1 MWQNDLTNQLGIQYP
16 IIQAPMAGGPTTS
29 KLVAAVSNAGGLGT
43 IGAGYLTPSQIR
55 QQIQEVK
62 QLTEKNFGINLF
74 VPSNYQQDAQN
85 IMTAKELLQPIEQEL
100 KVDSTVKIPTFEQD
114 LGTFH
119 EQVQVVVEEQVP
131 VCSFTFGLPSQEII
145 DYLKTNSIIVIGTAT
160 TVQEAILNEQAGMDM
175 VVLQGSEAGGHRGT
189 FENNAEQ
196 GLIGLMSLI
205 PQAADQINLPII
217 AAGGIMDA
225 RGAFAAKCL
234 GAQAVQMGTA
244 FLVCE
249 ESGASQVHKET
260 IINASEDQV
269 VLTKA
274 FSGKMARGV
283 NNRFIETI
291 KKMEHNLPPY
301 PIQNELTKG
310 IRKASSTSRNP
321 EFMSLWSGQSPRLAK
336 TSTVQELINQLI
348 EDTEVLK
355 KRLSF

>member
-1 MWQNDLTNQLGIQYP
+1 MWQNDLTNKLGIQYP

-55 QQIQEVK
+55 KQIQEVK

-74 VPSNYQQDAQN
+74 VPSNYQQDEQK
-85 IMTAKELLQPIEQEL
+85 IKTTKELLQPIEQEL
-100 KVDSTVKIPTFEQD
+100 KVDSTAKIPTFEQD
-114 LGTFH
+114 LETFH

-145 DYLKTNSIIVIGTAT
+145 DHLKKNSIIVIGTAT
-160 TVQEAILNEQAGMDM
+160 TVQEAILNEKAGMDM

-205 PQAADQINLPII
+205 PQAADQINIPII

-225 RGAFAAKCL
+225 RGAIAAKCL
-234 GAQAVQMGTA
+234 GALAVQMGTA

-260 IINASEDQV
+260 IIKASEDQV

-291 KKMEHNLPPY
+291 KEMEPKLPPY

-321 EFMSLWSGQSPRLAK
+321 DFMSLWAGQSPRLAK
-336 TSTVQELINQLI
+336 ASTVQELINKLI
-348 EDTEVLK
+348 EDTEALK
-355 KRLSF
+355 MRLSF

>member
-29 KLVAAVSNAGGLGT
+29 KLVAAVSNEGGLGT
-43 IGAGYLTPSQIR
+43 IGAGYLSPSQIR

-74 VPSNYQQDAQN
+74 VPSNYQQDEQK

-100 KVDSTVKIPTFEQD
+100 KVDSTVKIPTYEQD
-114 LGTFH
+114 LETFH
-119 EQVQVVVEEQVP
+119 EQIQVVVEEQVP
-131 VCSFTFGLPSQEII
+131 VCSFTFGVPSQEII
-145 DYLKTNSIIVIGTAT
+145 DHLKKNSIIVIGTAT

-225 RGAFAAKCL
+225 RGAIAAKCL

-260 IINASEDQV
+260 IIKASEDQV

-283 NNRFIETI
+283 NNRFIETMKI
-291 KKMEHNLPPY
+291 NEHILPPY

-321 EFMSLWSGQSPRLAK
+321 EFMSLWAGQSPRLAK
-336 TSTVQELINQLI
+336 ASTVQELINQLI
-348 EDTEVLK
+348 KDTEVLK